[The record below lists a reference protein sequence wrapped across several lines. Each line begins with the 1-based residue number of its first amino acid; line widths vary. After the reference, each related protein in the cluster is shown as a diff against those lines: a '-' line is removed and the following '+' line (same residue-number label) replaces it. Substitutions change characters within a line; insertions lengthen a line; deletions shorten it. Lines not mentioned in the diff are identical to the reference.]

1 MDFNLRDCGQ
11 PRRLRIDQADRLVT
25 RANDLIDEAE
35 AAGCVKA
42 ANARRRKAAILMEKS
57 AAVYR
62 RAGLGVCA
70 ATSWDDAADLWSE
83 IGDTDRVRQCE
94 AESGEIDTFWEEAI
108 NE

>member
-1 MDFNLRDCGQ
+1 MNFSLKDCGE

-25 RANDLIDEAE
+25 VANDLIDEAE
-35 AAGCVKA
+35 AAGNAKA
-42 ANARRRKAAILMEKS
+42 ANARRRKAALLLEKS

-70 ATSWDDAADLWSE
+70 ATSWDEAAEVWSE
-83 IGDTDRVRQCE
+83 IGDTERVRQCE
-94 AESGEIDTFWEEAI
+94 AELGEIDTFWEEAI